1 MNKVQAGWALGVTL
15 TTLIIGGV
23 FLEDASLYLR
33 LLMGLGLGFALTK
46 GTLGFAGSVNRAY
59 RRGSTQLLQTLM
71 FMFVVTA
78 VINAGLLFNT
88 QVGDYDL
95 WVNPINIGLLV
106 GGVMFGAGMSLSS
119 CCASGVMVEMVGDI
133 PRALTTLVFFGAGVF
148 LGFPLQATQGWIQQT
163 VISTSSY
170 DGKGVFLPDLFSWGP
185 LNGYLMSVL
194 LTIVLALF
202 VVQLAKKYQ
211 AKRQQEGTFHGVEGE
226 TLREALAQE
235 PKPQSQGFWSKESY
249 QRWFG
254 NVWQMR
260 TSAIVIALI
269 CGVMLVSTGAG
280 WGASTPFGIW
290 FGKVLIL
297 LGANPADVAAFTHRP
312 EALFTLPFF
321 SHSVSVQN
329 FAIMLGTLVAVLMLG
344 KFSFSLKKG
353 YTLRH
358 YTLFALGGLLM
369 GIGTRFANGCNVG
382 ALFTPIVNFSLSGWV
397 FLAVLIVGGIVGNR
411 FQAAVLKT
419 C

>member
-194 LTIVLALF
+194 LTIVLALV

-235 PKPQSQGFWSKESY
+235 PKPQSQGFLSKESY